1 MRVTNHEVILT
12 NIEIVILERAALL
25 IMNDEELVKR
35 LSNHPSNVDFTKE
48 IIEGIYKK
56 AYEIDSKLD

>member
-1 MRVTNHEVILT
+1 MKITNHDLLLT
-12 NIEIVILERAALL
+12 NVEIVILERAMLV
-25 IMNDEELVKR
+25 IMNDDALIKR
-35 LSNHPSNVDFTKE
+35 LCHSKNVDFTKE